1 MSPDGNWMW
10 DGNEWIPAP
19 PKSDVL
25 PSSAINQNQIQYFA
39 ESSGVMPSQLNSVAP
54 YFDQNRDGILQ
65 QNELHQAA
73 MSISNPPVSPA
84 PQQQPMM
91 QQPMVQ
97 QPMMQQPM
105 IQQPM
110 MQQPMVQQQPVI
122 ISPQIVLQQNESKRP
137 VMGII
142 GCLGMLISLAFPYI
156 GDFISGYEIL
166 EIIKEIM
173 DNGYEWIVSDFESL
187 GDMEFSPVTIGL
199 FMFFFFPLWTLLISV
214 PSLLGSGSEKAV
226 KHMKSSGTLHLI
238 YSTVMVICCFIVFE
252 DLLADIFGIGVWIS
266 IGCGVLMLLD

>member
-1 MSPDGNWMW
+1 MAGPTFSPDGNWMW

-19 PKSDVL
+19 PKTDVL
-25 PSSAINQNQIQYFA
+25 PSSAINQNQIQSVA
-39 ESSGVMPSQLNSVAP
+39 ASSGVIPSQLNSVAP

-65 QNELHQAA
+65 QNELQQAA
-73 MSISNPPVSPA
+73 MSISTPPVSSA

-91 QQPMVQ
+91 YQQQPVVQQ
-97 QPMMQQPM
+97 QPMMH
-105 IQQPM
+105 
-110 MQQPMVQQQPVI
+110 QQPVI
-122 ISPQIVLQQNESKRP
+122 ISPQIVMQQNESKTP

-173 DNGYEWIVSDFESL
+173 DDGYEWIVGDFESL
-187 GDMEFSPVTIGL
+187 GDMEFSPLTIGL
-199 FMFFFFPLWTLLISV
+199 FMFFLFPLWTLLISV
-214 PSLLGSGSEKAV
+214 PSLLGAGSEKAV

-252 DLLADIFGIGVWIS
+252 DLLTDIFGIGVWIS